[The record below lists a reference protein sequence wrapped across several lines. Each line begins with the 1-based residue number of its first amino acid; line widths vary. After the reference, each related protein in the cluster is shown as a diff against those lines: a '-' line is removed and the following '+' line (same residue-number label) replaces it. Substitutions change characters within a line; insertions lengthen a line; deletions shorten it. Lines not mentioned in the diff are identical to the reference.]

1 MKCGETD
8 LAVDIYGQMGRE
20 GMPRDRS
27 IFVALIEMFVKLG
40 RVPDALSALADL
52 HALGEPPDTHLYN
65 LVLVAA
71 TKMGPPRFALT
82 VYHRCVTSLSCSS
95 LLLLAWARYGSHLGG
110 CMCHLESGLTTLGGL
125 DSQPAM

>member
-1 MKCGETD
+1 MVAVQAYSALLHAAVKCGETD
-8 LAVDIYGQMGRE
+8 LAVDVYGQMGRE

-27 IFVALIEMFVKLG
+27 IYITLIEMFVKLG
-40 RVPDALSALADL
+40 RVNDALSALADL

-82 VYHRCVTSLSCSS
+82 VYHRCCPIPSS
-95 LLLLAWARYGSHLGG
+95 F
-110 CMCHLESGLTTLGGL
+110 E
-125 DSQPAM
+125 